1 MTVNRNMPYLLITMG
16 LVIMLKYLFTIAEND
31 SLFFLL
37 KPTDKF
43 IEILTGTKSVYLTN
57 SGYYHEKLNI
67 IIDKSCSGYNF
78 GLICFVM
85 LTYLFL
91 KYSDKNMRKFLAI
104 PIALFI
110 SYLLTL
116 FVNTSRIFASII
128 IQNQTQNMPENW
140 QHIIHESI
148 GIITNLTFLII
159 AYYITEKYINHR
171 QQHAKLT

>member
-1 MTVNRNMPYLLITMG
+1 MLITLG
-16 LVIMLKYLFTIAEND
+16 LVILLKYLFTMAEND

-37 KPTDKF
+37 NPTNKF
-43 IEILTGTKSVYLTN
+43 IEILTNSESIYLA
-57 SGYYHEKLNI
+57 SCGYYHEQLNI

-78 GLICFVM
+78 WLICFVM

-91 KYSDKNMRKFLAI
+91 KYSDKNMRKLLSI
-104 PIALFI
+104 PIALSF
-110 SYLLTL
+110 SYFLTI

-128 IQNQTQNMPENW
+128 IQKQTKSIQENW
-140 QHIIHESI
+140 QPIIHESI

-159 AYYITEKYINHR
+159 TYYITEKYIKHR

>member
-1 MTVNRNMPYLLITMG
+1 MTRNRNMPYYLIAAG
-16 LVIMLKYLFTIAEND
+16 LVVLLKYLFTIAEND

-43 IEILTGTKSVYLTN
+43 IEVLTGTKAVYLAN

-78 GLICFVM
+78 WLICFVM

-128 IQNQTQNMPENW
+128 IQNQTKSIQENW

>member
-1 MTVNRNMPYLLITMG
+1 MPYLLITMG
-16 LVIMLKYLFTIAEND
+16 LVILFKYLFTIADND

-37 KPTDKF
+37 KPTDIF
-43 IEILTGTKSVYLTN
+43 IEILTATKSVYLAN

-67 IIDKSCSGYNF
+67 IIDKSCSGFNF
-78 GLICFVM
+78 WLICFVM
-85 LTYLFL
+85 LIYLFL
-91 KYSDKNMRKFLAI
+91 KYSDKNLRKFLAI

-128 IQNQTQNMPENW
+128 IQNQTKSIQENW
-140 QHIIHESI
+140 QHIIHEAI

-159 AYYITEKYINHR
+159 VYYITEKYIKHR